1 LSTSSST
8 RTRARAN
15 GAYGDGFSESRSCSS
30 SGNSFTESRSCSSSS
45 SVCTARCLIEK
56 VGELCTWVDSED
68 HTRLAMRSLS
78 AIEPLRL
85 VVGDSEVEDF
95 LPRNAIWVGSETGL
109 DAGGVE
115 NAWVVEGGLCDGV
128 VPLAEVE
135 VDYVSDVGNDAL
147 GSVLEEGVRASDYD
161 SMGLG
166 RGGGRSL

>member
-1 LSTSSST
+1 
-8 RTRARAN
+8 
-15 GAYGDGFSESRSCSS
+15 
-30 SGNSFTESRSCSSSS
+30 
-45 SVCTARCLIEK
+45 
-56 VGELCTWVDSED
+56 
-68 HTRLAMRSLS
+68 MRSLS